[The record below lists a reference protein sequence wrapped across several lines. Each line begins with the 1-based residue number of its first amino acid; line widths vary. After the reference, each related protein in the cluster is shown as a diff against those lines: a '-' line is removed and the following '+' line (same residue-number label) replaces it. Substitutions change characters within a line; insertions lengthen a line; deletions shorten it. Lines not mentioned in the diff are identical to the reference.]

1 MGMAKVTRNYQVT
14 IPKDARRTHNI
25 RIGDTLLFKPSE
37 EELVVKKV
45 EENVIN
51 AAAGTW
57 KTVKDSVEYVRAMRA
72 EYEKRAK
79 RLGI

>member
-1 MGMAKVTRNYQVT
+1 MAKVTKNYEAT
-14 IPKDARRTHNI
+14 P
-25 RIGDTLLFKPSE
+25 
-37 EELVVKKV
+37 

-57 KTVKDSVEYVRAMRA
+57 KTIKGDSVEYVRKMRA

>member
-1 MGMAKVTRNYQVT
+1 MGIAKVTRNYQIT
-14 IPKDARRTHNI
+14 IPKDARKVFNI
-25 RIGDTLLFKPSE
+25 KVGDTLLVTPE
-37 EELVVKKV
+37 ERSVVIKKV
-45 EENVIN
+45 DENVIN

-57 KTVKDSVEYVRAMRA
+57 KTVKDSVEYVRGMRA